1 MSDEIK
7 NGLKQVNDGMAAY
20 TKAIIDAI
28 EQAKGQQIQAGS
40 ETVNTTGNSTTISFP
55 KAFPGKPSVV
65 VSLLSPR
72 QHLDAG
78 HYVHLIDVTEK
89 NFICSHREGNNH
101 RLVINWI
108 ATMPTAAG
116 ARAKKNGS
124 PAMAKSTPAK
134 AKKR

>member
-7 NGLKQVNDGMAAY
+7 NGLRQVNDGMAAY

-28 EQAKGQQIQAGS
+28 EKAKGPQIQAGS
-40 ETVNTTGNSTTISFP
+40 ETVNTTGNSTKISFP
-55 KAFPGKPSVV
+55 KPFPGKPSVV

-72 QHLDAG
+72 QHLDADQ
-78 HYVHLIDVTEK
+78 YVHLIDVTEK
-89 NFICSHREGNNH
+89 YFNCFHKADNNH
-101 RLVINWI
+101 QLVINWI

-116 ARAKKNGS
+116 ARTKRNGS
-124 PAMAKSTPAK
+124 PAKAKSTPAK